1 MMYIPSIN
9 IEYQKSDTLHY
20 LITPNAK
27 AVLGTMIER
36 FQAGVHSFQIIG
48 SYGTGKSSFLLAL
61 QRELQKDSSDLVQ
74 NKRVFNGF
82 EKFEFCNIVGDY
94 NSMANVL
101 SKKLSLATH
110 SSDNVLSALD
120 EYYKMTQKE
129 GKFLFVFVDEF
140 GKILEHAAGNPE
152 EELYFI
158 QKLAEYANVSQRNM
172 ILITVLHQ
180 SFSAYSQKLSELQRN
195 EWNKVKGRFHVIVFY
210 EPVEQLLYLA
220 SKQLGPKAGR
230 ISNSLREICAL
241 AVDTKFV
248 SSSLSMEVMSLLSPL
263 EPFSATVMTLA
274 FQRYG
279 QNERSLFSFLS
290 AKGNGSIEE
299 YKDKGDEYYTLTEAH
314 DYISYTF
321 YSTLTG
327 VNSDS
332 AGWRMLKVALERVE
346 SGTNGIT
353 DIESSEKVVK
363 TIGLFN
369 IFTNGEANLRRES
382 LERYCE
388 LALRIESPGDV
399 IKKLERAKIIRF
411 AAYKQRYILFEGT
424 DVDIEYELTK
434 ASAIVPEADISV
446 DSLRPYFNERVVLA
460 NSTYYKTGC
469 PRYFEFILSCGGVP
483 TEMNPKG
490 DIDGFVALTFPKTKE
505 EVEAILKSSEVDER
519 AIVYVLFK
527 KYETLRTRL
536 TEISKLNYLKQV
548 IGGEDHVALGEIEHQ
563 MKFEI
568 YSLDMELNQTLY
580 DASESVTWIYRG
592 RTQQISSMRQF
603 YALLGKVCDD
613 VYGETP
619 RVRCEMLN
627 KEKVGATISK
637 ARLTLLKAMLSSADK
652 KDLGIG
658 DKYPPEKTIY
668 NIILKQNGIHRQK
681 DGNAAYGLYAPTN
694 NQVLPLWRACESF
707 LESTKEKKCK
717 LTDLVKIL
725 QERPFKLKQGLID
738 LWIPLF
744 LIVEQSKYAL
754 FCNGKYIPYITG
766 ELLELIPK
774 NLKDYSIKAFS
785 QDNISKE
792 IFNKY
797 REFLWKPGR
806 EIIDKNTFN
815 NTYNQFFIFYKNL
828 NNYSKQTKKFD
839 SPYTA
844 RFRDILATA
853 TDPEKAIFE
862 DLPESLGLNGT
873 MKDNPNAC
881 DSFLEQLRTSVHEL
895 VVCYDVF
902 IDRIEANVV
911 DALGLEGD
919 YLSYKV
925 DLEKRYS
932 QVKRSLLPQKTLSFL
947 QRVLSPAETKKEF
960 YEKIGSLIFDKSLEN
975 VTDGEEDY
983 LIDNILYLFREL
995 DGYVEMSNFDETK
1008 NEVFHF
1014 EMLSSVGNN
1023 VKRKTVVL
1031 SKKQATQTASL
1042 ESKIEEILTGNHE
1055 IDTAALL
1062 GLLSKKMKEDGYE
1075 S

>member
-1 MMYIPSIN
+1 MYIPSVN
-9 IEYQKSDTLHY
+9 IEYQNSDDLHY
-20 LITPNAK
+20 LITPNAR

-48 SYGTGKSSFLLAL
+48 NYGTGKSSFLLAL
-61 QRELQKDSSDLVQ
+61 QCELQKDSSDLIQ
-74 NKRVFNGF
+74 DKRVFNSF

-110 SSDNVLSALD
+110 GSDNVLTALD
-120 EYYKMTQKE
+120 DYYKKTQKE

-140 GKILEHAAGNPE
+140 GKILEYAASNPE

-158 QKLAEYANVSQRNM
+158 QRLTEYVNVPQRNM
-172 ILITVLHQ
+172 MLITVLHQ
-180 SFSAYSQKLSELQRN
+180 SFSAYAQKLSELQRN
-195 EWNKVKGRFHVIVFY
+195 EWNKVKGRFHDIVFY

-220 SKQLGPKAGR
+220 SVQLDSKKKK
-230 ISNSLREICAL
+230 ISKSLTEICYL
-241 AVDTKFV
+241 AAETKFV
-248 SSSLSMEVMSLLSPL
+248 SAALSPEVMASLNPL
-263 EPFSATVMTLA
+263 DAFSATVLTLA

-290 AKGNGSIEE
+290 AKGKGSIEE
-299 YKDKGDEYYTLTEAH
+299 LKNKGEGCYSLTEAY

-327 VNSDS
+327 VNADS

-369 IFTNGEANLRRES
+369 IFANGDANLRKES

-388 LALRIESPGDV
+388 LALGIECPGDV

-411 AAYKQRYILFEGT
+411 AGYKQRYILFEGT
-424 DVDIEYELTK
+424 DVDIEYELNK
-434 ASAIVPEADISV
+434 AASVVPEAFVSA
-446 DSLRPYFNERVVLA
+446 DSLRPYFKERVVLA
-460 NSTYYKTGC
+460 NSTYHKTGC
-469 PRYFEFILSCGGVP
+469 PRYFEFILSNGGVP
-483 TEMNPKG
+483 AEQKPEG
-490 DIDGFVALTFPKTKE
+490 DIDGFVALTFPQNKE
-505 EVEAILKSSEVDER
+505 EKEAIVKSSEVDKR
-519 AIVYVLFK
+519 AIVYAMFNDS
-527 KYETLRTRL
+527 ETLRKRL
-536 TEISKLNYLKQV
+536 TEISKLIYLKQV
-548 IGGEDHVALGEIEHQ
+548 IGVEDHVALCEIEHQ
-563 MKFEI
+563 IHYEV
-568 YSLDMELNQTLY
+568 YSLDIELNQSLY
-580 DASESVTWIYRG
+580 DASDKVTWIYRG
-592 RTQQISSMRQF
+592 AIQPVSSMRQF
-603 YALLGKVCDD
+603 YALLGEVCDD

-619 RVRCEMLN
+619 IVRCEMLN

-652 KDLGIG
+652 EDLELG
-658 DKYPPEKTIY
+658 DKFPPEKTIY
-668 NIILKQNGIHRQK
+668 NIVLKQNGIHRQK
-681 DGNAAYGLYAPTN
+681 EGDAAYGLYAPTN
-694 NQVLPLWRACESF
+694 NQVLPLWHACESF
-707 LESTKEKKCK
+707 LEGTREKKRK
-717 LTDLVKIL
+717 LTDLVMIL
-725 QERPFKLKQGLID
+725 QERPFKLKQGLMD
-738 LWIPLF
+738 LWIPMF

-754 FCNGKYIPYITG
+754 FNNRKYIPYLTG
-766 ELLELIPK
+766 ELLELLPK

-797 REFLWKPGR
+797 REFLRKP
-806 EIIDKNTFN
+806 ESEFIDKNTFN
-815 NTYNQFFIFYKNL
+815 NTYNQFFIFYRNL
-828 NNYSKQTKKFD
+828 NNYSKQTRKFD

-844 RFRDILATA
+844 KFRDILAMA

-873 MKDNPNAC
+873 LKDNPNAC
-881 DSFLEQLRTSVHEL
+881 DNFLEQLRTSVHEL

-902 IDRIEANVV
+902 IDRIEASVV
-911 DALGLEGD
+911 DALGLTGD
-919 YLSYKV
+919 YPHYKT
-925 DLEKRYS
+925 DLENRYLY
-932 QVKRSLLPQKTLSFL
+932 VRRSLLPQKTLSFL

-960 YEKIGSLIFDKSLEN
+960 YEKIGSLIFDKSLVN
-975 VTDGEEDY
+975 ITDGEEDY

-995 DGYVEMSNFDETK
+995 DSYVEMSHYDETK

-1014 EMLSSVGNN
+1014 EMVSSGGNN
-1023 VKRKTVVL
+1023 VKRQTVVL
-1031 SKKQATQTASL
+1031 SKRQATQTASL
-1042 ESKIEEILTGNHE
+1042 EDKIAEILTGNNE
-1055 IDTAALL
+1055 VDTAALL
-1062 GLLSKKMKEDGYE
+1062 HLLSKKMKEDGYE

>member
-1 MMYIPSIN
+1 MYIPSVN
-9 IEYQKSDTLHY
+9 IEYQKSDALHY
-20 LITPNAK
+20 LITPNAR

-61 QRELQKDSSDLVQ
+61 QRELQKDSSDLIQ
-74 NKRVFNGF
+74 DKRVFNSF
-82 EKFEFCNIVGDY
+82 DKFEFCNIVGDY

-101 SKKLSLATH
+101 GKKLLLATH
-110 SSDNVLSALD
+110 GSDNVLSALD
-120 EYYKMTQKE
+120 DYYKKTQKE
-129 GKFLFVFVDEF
+129 GRFLFVFVDEF
-140 GKILEHAAGNPE
+140 GKILEHAAGYPE

-158 QKLAEYANVSQRNM
+158 QKLTEFVNVPQRNM
-172 ILITVLHQ
+172 MLVTVLHQ
-180 SFSAYSQKLSELQRN
+180 SFSAYAQKLSEPQRN
-195 EWNKVKGRFHVIVFY
+195 EWSKVKGRFHDIVFY

-220 SKQLGPKAGR
+220 SKQIESKTGH
-230 ISNSLREICAL
+230 ISKSLKEICEL
-241 AVDTKFV
+241 SAVTKFV
-248 SSSLSMEVMSLLSPL
+248 SSDLSLEVMNSLSPL
-263 EPFSATVMTLA
+263 DPFSATVLTLA

-290 AKGNGSIEE
+290 AKGKGSIEE
-299 YKDKGDEYYTLTEAH
+299 YKDKGNKYYSLIEAY

-327 VNSDS
+327 VNADS

-369 IFTNGEANLRRES
+369 IFANGDANLRRES
-382 LERYCE
+382 LERYCK
-388 LALRIESPGDV
+388 LALGIVSPGEV
-399 IKKLERAKIIRF
+399 IKKLESAKIIRF
-411 AAYKQRYILFEGT
+411 AIYKQRYILFEGT

-434 ASAIVPEADISV
+434 AAAVVPMANITA
-446 DSLRPYFNERVVLA
+446 DSLRPYFKERVVLV

-483 TEMNPKG
+483 TEQKPEG
-490 DIDGFVALTFPKTKE
+490 DIDGFVALTFPKTNE
-505 EVEAILKSSEVDER
+505 EIEAILKSSEVDER
-519 AIVYVLFK
+519 AIVYVMFNNS
-527 KYETLRTRL
+527 ETLRTRL

-548 IGGEDHVALGEIEHQ
+548 IGGEDYVALGEIDHQ
-563 MKFEI
+563 LHYEI

-580 DASESVTWIYRG
+580 DASDSVTWIYRG
-592 RTQQISSMRQF
+592 GTQQVYSMRQF
-603 YALLGKVCDD
+603 YALLEKVCND

-619 RVRCEMLN
+619 IVRCEMLN
-627 KEKVGATISK
+627 KEKVGASISK
-637 ARLTLLKAMLSSADK
+637 ARLTLLKAMLSSGDK
-652 KDLGIG
+652 KDLELG
-658 DKYPPEKTIY
+658 DKFPPEKTIY

-681 DGNAAYGLYAPTN
+681 DGDAAFGLYAPTN

-707 LESTKEKKCK
+707 LESTKEKKRK
-717 LTDLVKIL
+717 LTDLVKVL

-738 LWIPLF
+738 LWIPMF

-754 FCNGKYIPYITG
+754 FNNGKYIPYLTG
-766 ELLELIPK
+766 ELLELLPK

-797 REFLWKPGR
+797 REFLRKP
-806 EIIDKNTFN
+806 ESEFIDKNTFN
-815 NTYNQFFIFYKNL
+815 NTYNQFFIFYRNL
-828 NNYSKQTKKFD
+828 NNYSKQTRKFD

-844 RFRDILATA
+844 KFRDILALA

-862 DLPESLGLNGT
+862 DLPESLGLNET
-873 MKDNPNAC
+873 LKDNPKAC

-895 VVCYDVF
+895 VVCYDAF
-902 IDRIEANVV
+902 IDRIESSVV

-919 YLSYKV
+919 YLSYKAELV
-925 DLEKRYS
+925 KRYS
-932 QVKRSLLPQKTLSFL
+932 HVKRSLLPQKTLSFL

-960 YEKIGSLIFDKSLEN
+960 YEKVGSLIFDKSLVN
-975 VTDGEEDY
+975 VVDGEEDY

-995 DGYVEMSNFDETK
+995 DSYVEMSDYDETK
-1008 NEVFHF
+1008 NAVFHF
-1014 EMLSSVGNN
+1014 EIVSSGGNN

-1031 SKKQATQTASL
+1031 PKSQATQTASL
-1042 ESKIEEILTGNHE
+1042 EGRIEKILTGNHE
-1055 IDTAALL
+1055 VDTAALL
-1062 GLLSKKMKEDGYE
+1062 QLLSKKMKEDGDE

>member
-1 MMYIPSIN
+1 MYIPSVN
-9 IEYQKSDTLHY
+9 IEYQKSDDLHY
-20 LITPNAK
+20 LITPNAR

-61 QRELQKDSSDLVQ
+61 QRELQKESSDLIQ
-74 NKRVFNGF
+74 NKRVFNSF

-94 NSMANVL
+94 SSMVNVL
-101 SKKLSLATH
+101 GKKLSLATH
-110 SSDNVLSALD
+110 GTDNVLSALD
-120 EYYKMTQKE
+120 DYYKKTQKE

-140 GKILEHAAGNPE
+140 GKILEHAAGSPE

-158 QKLAEYANVSQRNM
+158 QKFTEYVNAPQRNM
-172 ILITVLHQ
+172 ILVTVLHQ
-180 SFSAYSQKLSELQRN
+180 SFSAYAQKLSELQRN
-195 EWNKVKGRFHVIVFY
+195 EWNKVKGRFHDIVFY

-220 SKQLGPKAGR
+220 SVQLDSKKGKV
-230 ISNSLREICAL
+230 SKSLKEICNL
-241 AVDTKFV
+241 AAETKFV
-248 SSSLSMEVMSLLSPL
+248 SADLSPEVVNSLSPL
-263 EPFSATVMTLA
+263 EPFSATVLTLA

-290 AKGNGSIEE
+290 AKGKGSIEE
-299 YKDKGDEYYTLTEAH
+299 FKDKVKGFYSLTEAH

-327 VNSDS
+327 VNADS

-353 DIESSEKVVK
+353 DIEHSERVVK
-363 TIGLFN
+363 AIGLFN
-369 IFTNGEANLRRES
+369 IFANGDANLRRES

-388 LALRIESPGDV
+388 LALGVESPGVV
-399 IKKLERAKIIRF
+399 IKKLENAKIIRF
-411 AAYKQRYILFEGT
+411 AGYKQRYILFEGT

-434 ASAIVPEADISV
+434 AAAVVPEADINV
-446 DSLRPYFNERVVLA
+446 DSLRPYFRERVVLA

-469 PRYFEFILSCGGVP
+469 PRYFEFILSYGGVP
-483 TEMNPKG
+483 TEQKPEG
-490 DIDGFVALTFPKTKE
+490 DIDGFVALTFPKNKE
-505 EVEAILKSSEVDER
+505 DIESIFKSSKVDER
-519 AIVYVLFK
+519 AIVYVMFNNS
-527 KYETLRTRL
+527 EALRTRL

-563 MKFEI
+563 IHYEI
-568 YSLDMELNQTLY
+568 YSLDMELNKALY
-580 DASESVTWIYRG
+580 NVSDCVTWIYRG
-592 RTQQISSMRQF
+592 GTQQISSMRQF

-613 VYGETP
+613 IYGETP
-619 RVRCEMLN
+619 IVRCEMLN
-627 KEKVGATISK
+627 KERVGATISK

-652 KDLGIG
+652 KDLELG
-658 DKYPPEKTIY
+658 DKFPPEKTIY

-681 DGNAAYGLYAPTN
+681 DGDAAFGLYAPTN

-707 LESTKEKKCK
+707 LESTKEKKRK
-717 LTDLVKIL
+717 LIDLVKIL

-754 FCNGKYIPYITG
+754 FNNERYIPYLTG
-766 ELLELIPK
+766 ELLELLPK

-797 REFLWKPGR
+797 REFLRKPGS
-806 EIIDKNTFN
+806 EFIDKNTFN
-815 NTYNQFFIFYKNL
+815 NTYNQFFIFYRNL
-828 NNYSKQTKKFD
+828 NNYSKQTQKFD

-844 RFRDILATA
+844 KFRDILAMA

-862 DLPESLGLNGT
+862 DLPESLGLKGT
-873 MKDNPNAC
+873 LKDDPKAC

-895 VVCYDVF
+895 VVCYDAF
-902 IDRIEANVV
+902 IDRIEASVV

-919 YLSYKV
+919 YQNYKAE
-925 DLEKRYS
+925 LEIRYS
-932 QVKRSLLPQKTLSFL
+932 HVKRSLLPQKTLSFL

-960 YEKIGSLIFDKSLEN
+960 YEKIGSLIFDKSLVN
-975 VTDGEEDY
+975 IADGEEDY

-995 DGYVEMSNFDETK
+995 DSYVEMSDYDETK
-1008 NEVFHF
+1008 NAVFHF
-1014 EMLSSVGNN
+1014 EMVSNGGNN
-1023 VKRKTVVL
+1023 VKRRTVVL
-1031 SKKQATQTASL
+1031 SKGQESQTASL
-1042 ESKIEEILTGNHE
+1042 EDKIAKMLTGNHE
-1055 IDTAALL
+1055 VDTAALL
-1062 GLLSKKMKEDGYE
+1062 QLLSKRMKEDGYD